1 MKTAKLFTLSL
12 FVSFSTI
19 CYSQNVEIL
28 SFSLNSIGQPQLE
41 IEASA
46 DKYYVLRAL
55 HEPNLTYESIVSI
68 TPGIDGNMII
78 SESSAGYAQQNYRIT
93 EHSIANPDDVDGD
106 GIDDITE
113 LNDMPS
119 KAPLNFAEEID
130 FMHGTTSIN
139 NAETFEDL
147 AVVADVPWAPFLNG
161 QLFVK
166 FGILDRDTDEPKVY
180 FINSNTHFIH
190 AEFFAAIPATVNGDD
205 GSGEIV
211 FNPNEILPNGVIGSY
226 SFNFSFGDALSFE
239 ATQRTYELLVAN
251 MPFLQN
257 NMQHFIGNGGETQFL
272 NNHQNDYVGS
282 RVNVVLE
289 SEVFGDIDF
298 IPFHEA
304 EGFGF
309 FRKMELDE
317 NPGSRDIVLYD
328 ALPNSLPRVGGII
341 TSVIQ
346 TPLSHVNLRA
356 IQDDVPNA
364 YIKDPLQVPE
374 IANLLGKYI
383 YYKVDSDS
391 YEIREATLEE
401 VNEWFERLRPT
412 QAQIPD
418 RDLSQ
423 TSILPL
429 DDIEFEMSTAF
440 GAKCSNVATMRR
452 FGFPEGTIPNGFG
465 VPFYFYDEFMKY
477 NGFYEEIEEMIS
489 DPEFINDLEVRI
501 DKLKDFRKDIK
512 DAPMPQ
518 WMLDELEAMHDMFP
532 EGTSVRCRSST
543 NNEDLPGFSGAGLYT
558 SKTQHPEEGHIQ
570 KSIKQVYASMWN
582 FRAYE
587 ERDFYRVDQYIAAM
601 GVLCHPNF
609 EDEKSNGV
617 GVSIDPIYNTENT
630 FYLNTQVGE
639 FLITNP
645 DANSI
650 PEEILLNEDPEE
662 GYVILRNSNLVPVGQ
677 LVMDEGYLDLMR
689 EYLGVIH
696 DEFAALYNVEGVD
709 GFGMDIE
716 YKVTAQDQLVIKQA
730 RPWVSFWADIK
741 STHDL
746 GVETVTAPNSS
757 SSLGDSELVT
767 VKIANA
773 GIRVMKDF
781 EIELHVDDQLVETL
795 TISDEINP
803 QTSSDFQFTVPNDF
817 SEVGDYKVTTI
828 VTHPEDGYSANDTLN
843 YIVSNL
849 YPLEAGITVVEGIAK
864 CGNHVDIL
872 ARVANYG
879 ESTFFKTEIEVISNG
894 SLVEVFEYNSGIPYG
909 TEREITIP
917 VTANIQ
923 NENEIVLNLIRVND
937 ESDAVSTNNSDTYIG
952 TLDDRYD
959 YVTFT
964 INTDNYPQETAWT
977 LYDELNDAAIDSDQ
991 LSSNDTDVYT
1001 REICVDYGSCF
1012 SLSVTDTYG
1021 DGICCGFGQGD
1032 FFLTNSSDEVI
1043 FTNDGD
1049 FGSEAIELFCPNGE
1063 GCQFTTDISIV
1074 DASGGS
1080 ESDGSITISPIGG
1093 FGPYEY
1099 SIDGGSSYTSQ
1110 NTFSNLVPGDYDLN
1124 IRDASKT
1131 CISEETVTV
1140 DFVNSTEDVYEG
1152 SITVFPNPTSDNLII
1167 NIDADF
1173 NVAGDVELEIFDFL
1187 GRLTQS
1193 NTIKRNGQESQTV
1206 ISLEDYTPG
1215 GYIVKCYNQNFETH
1229 FKVIKI

>member
-1 MKTAKLFTLSL
+1 M
-12 FVSFSTI
+12 SFSTI
-19 CYSQNVEIL
+19 CFSQNVDII
-28 SFSLNSIGQPQLE
+28 SFSLNSLGQPQLE
-41 IEASA
+41 IEAEA
-46 DKYYVLRAL
+46 DKYYVLHAL
-55 HEPNLTYESIVSI
+55 HEPDLTYESMVSI

-93 EHSIANPDDVDGD
+93 AHSMSNPDDLDGD

-113 LNDMPS
+113 LNNMPTM
-119 KAPLNFAEEID
+119 APLNHAEQID
-130 FMHGTTSIN
+130 FEDGTTSID
-139 NAETFEDL
+139 NAQTFEDM

-190 AEFFAAIPATVNGDD
+190 AEFFSAIGANVNGDD

-211 FNPNEILPNGVIGSY
+211 FNPNEILPNGAIGSY

-239 ATQRTYELLVAN
+239 ATQRTFELLVAN

-257 NMQHFIGNGGETQFL
+257 NMQHFIGDGGETQFL
-272 NNHQNDYVGS
+272 NLHQNDYIGS
-282 RVNVVLE
+282 RINVVLE
-289 SEVFGDIDF
+289 SEVFGDIDY

-304 EGFGF
+304 EGYGY
-309 FRKMELDE
+309 FRRMELDE

-356 IQDDVPNA
+356 IQDNVPNA
-364 YIKDPLQVPE
+364 YIKDPLQVNE

-383 YYKVDSDS
+383 YYKVGPES
-391 YEIREATLEE
+391 YEIREATLDE
-401 VNEWFERLRPT
+401 VNEWFEKLRPT
-412 QAQIPD
+412 EAQIPD
-418 RDLSQ
+418 RDLSI
-423 TSILPL
+423 TSIMPL

-477 NGFYEEIEEMIS
+477 NGFYEEVEEMIS

-501 DKLKDFRKDIK
+501 DRLKDFRKDIK

-558 SKTQHPEEGHIQ
+558 SKTQHPEEGHIK

-582 FRAYE
+582 FRAFE
-587 ERDFYRVDQYIAAM
+587 ERDFYRVDQYVAAM

-650 PEEILLNEDPEE
+650 PEEILLNEDPDE
-662 GYVILRNSNLVPVGQ
+662 GFLILRNSNLVPVGQ
-677 LVMDEGYLDLMR
+677 LVMNEEYLNLMR

-716 YKVTAQDQLVIKQA
+716 YKVTAQDQLIIKQA

-746 GVETVTAPNSS
+746 GVQTITAPSSS

-767 VKIANA
+767 ARITNE
-773 GIRVMKDF
+773 GIRTMKDF
-781 EIELHVDDQLVETL
+781 DLQLYVDDQWVETV
-795 TISDEINP
+795 TITEEITP
-803 QTSSDFQFTVPNDF
+803 QTTSDFEFTIPNDF
-817 SEVGDYKVTTI
+817 SEIGDYKITAI
-828 VTHPEDGYSANDTLN
+828 VSHPEDGYSANDTLN
-843 YIVSNL
+843 YTVSKL
-849 YPLEAGITVVEGIAK
+849 YPLEAGISIIDGVAK
-864 CGNHVDIL
+864 CGNQVDIT
-872 ARVANYG
+872 AQITNYG
-879 ESTFFKTEIEVISNG
+879 EETFFKTEIEVISNG
-894 SLVEVFEYNSGIPYG
+894 TFVEVFEYNSGIPYG
-909 TEREITIP
+909 LAVDINIP

-923 NENEIVLNLIRVND
+923 NENEIELRIIRVND
-937 ESDAVSTNNSDTYIG
+937 QPDAVNNNNSDTYMG
-952 TLDDRYD
+952 SLDDRYD
-959 YVTFT
+959 IVNFT
-964 INTDNYPQETAWT
+964 INTDNFPQETAWT
-977 LYDELNDAAIDSDQ
+977 LYDELNEEIVDADQ
-991 LSSNDTDVYT
+991 LTIDTEVYT
-1001 REICVDYGSCF
+1001 REICIDYGSCY

-1032 FFLTNSSDEVI
+1032 FLMTNSSGEVL

-1063 GCQFTTDISIV
+1063 GCQFTTEISITN
-1074 DASGGS
+1074 ATGGS
-1080 ESDGSITISPIGG
+1080 EADGSITITPIGG

-1099 SIDGGSSYTSQ
+1099 SIDGGVSFT
-1110 NTFSNLVPGDYDLN
+1110 TLN
-1124 IRDASKT
+1124 IFNNLIADDYNIVVRDASKT
-1131 CISEETVTV
+1131 CINEEIATV
-1140 DFVNSTEDVYEG
+1140 DFVNSIEDVYNG
-1152 SITVFPNPTSDNLII
+1152 SITVYPNPTSNILMVDIDENF
-1167 NIDADF
+1167 NIDG
-1173 NVAGDVELEIFDFL
+1173 NVELEIFDFL
-1187 GRLTQS
+1187 GRLMQS
-1193 NTIKRNGQESQTV
+1193 QTIKRNGQQSQTT
-1206 ISLEDYTPG
+1206 ISMENYNPG
-1215 GYIVKCYNQNFETH
+1215 SYVVKCFNKNFETH